1 MKFQKKI
8 LVTSLLSL
16 SLLFSVSVF
25 AGDPPPGP
33 GGDPTNDPGS
43 TPIGGGAP
51 IGGGV
56 AILVALGTAYGA
68 RKTLQLQK
76 EEE

>member
-1 MKFQKKI
+1 MTHRKKI
-8 LVTSLLSL
+8 LVPILISL

-33 GGDPTNDPGS
+33 GGDPTSDPGA

-51 IGGGV
+51 VGSG
-56 AILVALGTAYGA
+56 LVLLVGMGLAYAG
-68 RKTLQLQK
+68 RKTFQLTQEK
-76 EEE
+76 E